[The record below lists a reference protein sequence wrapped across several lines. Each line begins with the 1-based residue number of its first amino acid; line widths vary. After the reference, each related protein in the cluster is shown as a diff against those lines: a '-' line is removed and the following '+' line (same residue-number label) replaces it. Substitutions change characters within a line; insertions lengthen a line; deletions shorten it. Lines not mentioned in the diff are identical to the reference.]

1 MQKLEQMIN
10 IYHTAF
16 IIFLVLTI
24 LFLLLSIFL
33 FFKLNI
39 REIYDMRT
47 GRGARRKIQE
57 MEEINERTGKLR
69 DEVVQKNY
77 DAPEYD
83 IMPQSKSEPLQEM
96 KHKVTYQEG
105 GRAAASVDRSPVV
118 EVVSGME
125 ETSLLNDES
134 ATTLLSDESATTLL
148 SDESQT
154 TLLSDDSQTTLLSGD
169 SQITLLSGESETSV
183 LDNHELTE
191 NEGTSQ
197 LERGSVSEEKEE
209 KVGTFN
215 IEKEVMLIHTD
226 EIL

>member
-77 DAPEYD
+77 DEPEYD
-83 IMPQSKSEPLQEM
+83 IMSQSKSEPLQEI
-96 KHKVTYQEG
+96 KHKVTYQDG

-118 EVVSGME
+118 EGVSGME
-125 ETSLLNDES
+125 DTSLLNDES

-148 SDESQT
+148 SD
-154 TLLSDDSQTTLLSGD
+154 DSQTP
-169 SQITLLSGESETSV
+169 LLSGESETAV
-183 LDNHELTE
+183 LGNHELTE
-191 NEGTSQ
+191 TEESNQ
-197 LERGSVSEEKEE
+197 LESGLVSEEKEE

-215 IEKEVMLIHTD
+215 IEKEIMLIHTD

>member
-24 LFLLLSIFL
+24 LFLIISIFL

-69 DEVVQKNY
+69 EDVAPKNY
-77 DAPEYD
+77 DTSEYD
-83 IMPQSKSEPLQEM
+83 IMPQSKSEPLQEI
-96 KHKVTYQEG
+96 KHNVTYQDG
-105 GRAAASVDRSPVV
+105 GSRTSLV
-118 EVVSGME
+118 ENHPAVEADEGME
-125 ETSLLNDES
+125 N
-134 ATTLLSDESATTLL
+134 
-148 SDESQT
+148 T
-154 TLLSDDSQTTLLSGD
+154 TLLSDDSQTTLLGSEIKETKEV
-169 SQITLLSGESETSV
+169 SNETSKISQTEETTQ
-183 LDNHELTE
+183 LDA
-191 NEGTSQ
+191 GA
-197 LERGSVSEEKEE
+197 VAEEKEE
-209 KVGTFN
+209 KPGKFH
-215 IEKEVMLIHTD
+215 IEKNVMLIHTD

>member
-24 LFLLLSIFL
+24 LFLLLSVFL

-69 DEVVQKNY
+69 EDVVYEKYNMSK
-77 DAPEYD
+77 YD
-83 IMPQSKSEPLQEM
+83 IMPQSKSEPLQEVR
-96 KHKVTYQEG
+96 HTVTYQDKG
-105 GRAAASVDRSPVV
+105 NVDLSQNQSPVENRV
-118 EVVSGME
+118 EGE
-125 ETSLLNDES
+125 EATTLLNDES
-134 ATTLLSDESATTLL
+134 ATTLLNDESATTLL
-148 SDESQT
+148 NDQSAT
-154 TLLSDDSQTTLLSGD
+154 TLLGGGSKTLILGNNEI
-169 SQITLLSGESETSV
+169 QET
-183 LDNHELTE
+183 EE
-191 NEGTSQ
+191 AKKE
-197 LERGSVSEEKEE
+197 VS
-209 KVGTFN
+209 GTFN
-215 IEKEVMLIHTD
+215 IEKDVMLIHTD

>member
-16 IIFLVLTI
+16 IIFLILTI
-24 LFLLLSIFL
+24 LFLLLSVFL

-39 REIYDMRT
+39 REIYDLRT

-77 DAPEYD
+77 DEPEYD
-83 IMPQSKSEPLQEM
+83 IMPQSKSEPLQEI
-96 KHKVTYQEG
+96 KHKVTYQDG

-118 EVVSGME
+118 EGVSGVE
-125 ETSLLNDES
+125 DTSLLNDES

-148 SDESQT
+148 SD
-154 TLLSDDSQTTLLSGD
+154 DSQTP
-169 SQITLLSGESETSV
+169 LLSGESETAV
-183 LDNHELTE
+183 LGNHELTE
-191 NEGTSQ
+191 TEESSQ
-197 LERGSVSEEKEE
+197 LESGLVSEEKEE

-215 IEKEVMLIHTD
+215 IEKEIMLIHTD

>member
-77 DAPEYD
+77 DEPEYD
-83 IMPQSKSEPLQEM
+83 IMPQSKSEPLQEI
-96 KHKVTYQEG
+96 KHKVTYQDG

-118 EVVSGME
+118 EGVSGME
-125 ETSLLNDES
+125 DTSLLNDES

-148 SDESQT
+148 SD
-154 TLLSDDSQTTLLSGD
+154 DSQTP
-169 SQITLLSGESETSV
+169 LLSGESETAV
-183 LDNHELTE
+183 LGNHELTE
-191 NEGTSQ
+191 TEESSQ
-197 LERGSVSEEKEE
+197 LESGLVSEEKEE

-215 IEKEVMLIHTD
+215 IEKEIMLIHTD

>member
-24 LFLLLSIFL
+24 LFLIISIFL

-69 DEVVQKNY
+69 EDVAQKNY
-77 DAPEYD
+77 DTSEYD
-83 IMPQSKSEPLQEM
+83 IMPQSKSEPLQEI
-96 KHKVTYQEG
+96 KHNVTYQDG
-105 GRAAASVDRSPVV
+105 GNKTSPVENHPAV
-118 EVVSGME
+118 EADAGME
-125 ETSLLNDES
+125 NTTLLNDES
-134 ATTLLSDESATTLL
+134 ATTLLND
-148 SDESQT
+148 DSQT
-154 TLLSDDSQTTLLSGD
+154 TLLSDDSQTTLLS
-169 SQITLLSGESETSV
+169 SEIKETKEISNETS
-183 LDNHELTE
+183 DISQTE
-191 NEGTSQ
+191 ETTQ
-197 LERGSVSEEKEE
+197 LEAGAADEEKEE
-209 KVGTFN
+209 KTEKPGRFH
-215 IEKEVMLIHTD
+215 IEKDVMLIHTD

>member
-24 LFLLLSIFL
+24 LFLLLSVFL

-39 REIYDMRT
+39 REIYDLRT

-69 DEVVQKNY
+69 EDVVYENYNMSNY
-77 DAPEYD
+77 DL
-83 IMPQSKSEPLQEM
+83 MPQSKSEPLQEVR
-96 KHKVTYQEG
+96 HTVTYQDQGNVGLSVKQSQAMEAVEG
-105 GRAAASVDRSPVV
+105 GED
-118 EVVSGME
+118 
-125 ETSLLNDES
+125 TTLLNDES
-134 ATTLLSDESATTLL
+134 ETS
-148 SDESQT
+148 
-154 TLLSDDSQTTLLSGD
+154 LLSDDSETTMLNDESETTLLNGD
-169 SQITLLSGESETSV
+169 LQTSLLSGESKTLILGHSE
-183 LDNHELTE
+183 ELE
-191 NEGTSQ
+191 NSQ
-197 LERGSVSEEKEE
+197 LENCKAKEE
-209 KVGTFN
+209 KKETVGKFN

>member
-24 LFLLLSIFL
+24 LFLIISIFL

-69 DEVVQKNY
+69 EDVAPKNY
-77 DAPEYD
+77 DTSEYD
-83 IMPQSKSEPLQEM
+83 IMPQSKSEPLQEI
-96 KHKVTYQEG
+96 KHNVTYQDG
-105 GRAAASVDRSPVV
+105 GNKTSPVENHPAV
-118 EVVSGME
+118 EADAGME
-125 ETSLLNDES
+125 NTTLLNDES
-134 ATTLLSDESATTLL
+134 ATTLLNDDA
-148 SDESQT
+148 QT
-154 TLLSDDSQTTLLSGD
+154 TLLSDDSQTTLLSSEISNI
-169 SQITLLSGESETSV
+169 SQTEET
-183 LDNHELTE
+183 T
-191 NEGTSQ
+191 Q
-197 LERGSVSEEKEE
+197 LEAGAAGEEKEE
-209 KVGTFN
+209 K
-215 IEKEVMLIHTD
+215 IEKPGRFHIEKDVMLIHTD

>member
-24 LFLLLSIFL
+24 LFLLLSVFL

-39 REIYDMRT
+39 REIYDLRT

-69 DEVVQKNY
+69 EDVVYENYNMTNY
-77 DAPEYD
+77 DL
-83 IMPQSKSEPLQEM
+83 MPQSKSEPLQEVR
-96 KHKVTYQEG
+96 HTVIYQDQGNVGLSVKQSQAMEAVEG
-105 GRAAASVDRSPVV
+105 GED
-118 EVVSGME
+118 
-125 ETSLLNDES
+125 TTLLNDES
-134 ATTLLSDESATTLL
+134 ETS
-148 SDESQT
+148 
-154 TLLSDDSQTTLLSGD
+154 LLSDDSETTLLNGD
-169 SQITLLSGESETSV
+169 LQTSLLRGESKTLILGHSE
-183 LDNHELTE
+183 ELE
-191 NEGTSQ
+191 TSQ
-197 LERGSVSEEKEE
+197 LEDCKAKEE
-209 KVGTFN
+209 KKETVGKFN

>member
-24 LFLLLSIFL
+24 LFLIISIFL

-69 DEVVQKNY
+69 EDVVQKNY
-77 DAPEYD
+77 DTSEYD
-83 IMPQSKSEPLQEM
+83 IMPQSKSEPLQEI
-96 KHKVTYQEG
+96 KHNVTYQDG
-105 GRAAASVDRSPVV
+105 GNKTSPVENHPAV
-118 EVVSGME
+118 EADAGME
-125 ETSLLNDES
+125 NTTLLNDES
-134 ATTLLSDESATTLL
+134 ATTLLND
-148 SDESQT
+148 DSQT
-154 TLLSDDSQTTLLSGD
+154 TLLSDDSQTTLLS
-169 SQITLLSGESETSV
+169 SEIKETKEISSETSNISQTEETTQ
-183 LDNHELTE
+183 LDA
-191 NEGTSQ
+191 GA
-197 LERGSVSEEKEE
+197 VAEEKEE
-209 KVGTFN
+209 KLEKPGRFH
-215 IEKEVMLIHTD
+215 IEKDVMLIHTD

>member
-24 LFLLLSIFL
+24 LFLLLSVFL

-69 DEVVQKNY
+69 EDVVYEKYNMS
-77 DAPEYD
+77 EYD
-83 IMPQSKSEPLQEM
+83 IMPQSKSEPLQEVR
-96 KHKVTYQEG
+96 HTVTYQDQGNVGTSLKQSQTEEVMEG
-105 GRAAASVDRSPVV
+105 
-118 EVVSGME
+118 E
-125 ETSLLNDES
+125 EATTLLNDES
-134 ATTLLSDESATTLL
+134 ATTLLNDESETTLL
-148 SDESQT
+148 SDES
-154 TLLSDDSQTTLLSGD
+154 
-169 SQITLLSGESETSV
+169 ETS
-183 LDNHELTE
+183 LLGGGSKTLILGNNGIQETE
-191 NEGTSQ
+191 EAKK
-197 LERGSVSEEKEE
+197 EVSGK
-209 KVGTFN
+209 FN
-215 IEKEVMLIHTD
+215 IEKDVMLIHTD

>member
-39 REIYDMRT
+39 RDIYDLRT

-69 DEVVQKNY
+69 DDVGQKNY
-77 DAPEYD
+77 DTSEYD

-96 KHKVTYQEG
+96 THKVTYQDG
-105 GRAAASVDRSPVV
+105 GDAGASMDRKPVA
-118 EVVSGME
+118 EEPAGME
-125 ETSLLNDES
+125 NTSLLNDGS
-134 ATTLLSDESATTLL
+134 ATTLLND
-148 SDESQT
+148 DSQT
-154 TLLSDDSQTTLLSGD
+154 TLLSDDSQTTLLSD
-169 SQITLLSGESETSV
+169 ASQTILLSGESKTSF
-183 LDNHELTE
+183 LENNEFTE
-191 NEGTSQ
+191 NEETSQ
-197 LERGSVSEEKEE
+197 LENLPVGEEKEE
-209 KVGTFN
+209 KKGTFN
-215 IEKEVMLIHTD
+215 IEKDVMLIHTD

>member
-24 LFLLLSIFL
+24 LFLSLSIFL

-77 DAPEYD
+77 DEPEYD
-83 IMPQSKSEPLQEM
+83 IMPQSKSEPLQEI
-96 KHKVTYQEG
+96 KHKVTYQDG

-118 EVVSGME
+118 EGVSGME
-125 ETSLLNDES
+125 DTSLLNDES

-148 SDESQT
+148 SD
-154 TLLSDDSQTTLLSGD
+154 DSQTP
-169 SQITLLSGESETSV
+169 LLSGESETAV
-183 LDNHELTE
+183 LGNHELTE
-191 NEGTSQ
+191 TEESSQ
-197 LERGSVSEEKEE
+197 LESGLVSEEKEE

-215 IEKEVMLIHTD
+215 IEKEIMLIHTD

>member
-77 DAPEYD
+77 DEPEYD
-83 IMPQSKSEPLQEM
+83 IMPQSKSEPLQEI
-96 KHKVTYQEG
+96 KHKVTYQDG

-118 EVVSGME
+118 EGVSGVE
-125 ETSLLNDES
+125 DTSLLNDES

-148 SDESQT
+148 SD
-154 TLLSDDSQTTLLSGD
+154 DSQTP
-169 SQITLLSGESETSV
+169 LLSGESETAV
-183 LDNHELTE
+183 LGNHELTE
-191 NEGTSQ
+191 TEESSQ
-197 LERGSVSEEKEE
+197 LESGLVSEEKEE

-215 IEKEVMLIHTD
+215 IEKEIMLIHTD

>member
-16 IIFLVLTI
+16 IIFLILTI
-24 LFLLLSIFL
+24 LFLLLSVFL

-39 REIYDMRT
+39 REIYDLRT

-77 DAPEYD
+77 DEPEYD
-83 IMPQSKSEPLQEM
+83 IMPQSKSEPLQEI
-96 KHKVTYQEG
+96 KHKVTYQDG

-118 EVVSGME
+118 EGVSGME
-125 ETSLLNDES
+125 DTSLLNDES

-148 SDESQT
+148 SD
-154 TLLSDDSQTTLLSGD
+154 DSQTP
-169 SQITLLSGESETSV
+169 LLSGESETAV
-183 LDNHELTE
+183 LGNHELTE
-191 NEGTSQ
+191 TEESSQ
-197 LERGSVSEEKEE
+197 LESGLVSEEKEE

-215 IEKEVMLIHTD
+215 IEKEIMLIHTD

>member
-77 DAPEYD
+77 DEPEYD
-83 IMPQSKSEPLQEM
+83 IMPQSKSEPLQEI
-96 KHKVTYQEG
+96 KHKVTYQDG

-118 EVVSGME
+118 EGVSGME
-125 ETSLLNDES
+125 DTSLLNDES

-148 SDESQT
+148 SD
-154 TLLSDDSQTTLLSGD
+154 DSQTP
-169 SQITLLSGESETSV
+169 LLSGESETAV
-183 LDNHELTE
+183 LGNHELTE
-191 NEGTSQ
+191 TEESNQ
-197 LERGSVSEEKEE
+197 LESGLVSEEKEE

-215 IEKEVMLIHTD
+215 IEKEIMLIHTD

>member
-24 LFLLLSIFL
+24 LFLLLSVFL

-39 REIYDMRT
+39 REIYDLRT

-96 KHKVTYQEG
+96 KHKVTYQDG

-154 TLLSDDSQTTLLSGD
+154 TLLSDDSQTTLLR
-169 SQITLLSGESETSV
+169 GESETAV
-183 LDNHELTE
+183 LGNHELTE
-191 NEGTSQ
+191 TEESSQ
-197 LERGSVSEEKEE
+197 LESGSVSEEKEE

-215 IEKEVMLIHTD
+215 IEKEIMLIHTD

>member
-77 DAPEYD
+77 DEPEYD
-83 IMPQSKSEPLQEM
+83 IMPQSKSEPLQEI
-96 KHKVTYQEG
+96 KHKVTYQDG

-125 ETSLLNDES
+125 DTSLLNDES

-148 SDESQT
+148 SD
-154 TLLSDDSQTTLLSGD
+154 DSQTP
-169 SQITLLSGESETSV
+169 LLSGESETAV
-183 LDNHELTE
+183 LGNHELTE
-191 NEGTSQ
+191 TEESSQ
-197 LERGSVSEEKEE
+197 LESGLVSEEKEE

-215 IEKEVMLIHTD
+215 IEKEIMLIHTD